1 MRLFSEA
8 KLLSELHHP
17 GLPQIA
23 DFFPSEDERYFFL
36 VQEYVAGQSLLQF
49 YENQQ
54 EPMSEETVIGGRN
67 MGESKT
73 IFGLHYEYIEKN
85 GQYLVVKEKQEQA
98 LTEEDLIQLQLR
110 MMQSNQIPNLLPLS
124 VEEIDFEL
132 KLYYDV
138 TSKRQLNVYLNQ
150 SHDFSKQDY
159 SIDQNEI

>member
-1 MRLFSEA
+1 
-8 KLLSELHHP
+8 
-17 GLPQIA
+17 
-23 DFFPSEDERYFFL
+23 
-36 VQEYVAGQSLLQF
+36 
-49 YENQQ
+49 
-54 EPMSEETVIGGRN
+54 

-132 KLYYDV
+132 KSIL
-138 TSKRQLNVYLNQ
+138 KRLIARFPLNVRVQ
-150 SHDFSKQDY
+150 IS
-159 SIDQNEI
+159 